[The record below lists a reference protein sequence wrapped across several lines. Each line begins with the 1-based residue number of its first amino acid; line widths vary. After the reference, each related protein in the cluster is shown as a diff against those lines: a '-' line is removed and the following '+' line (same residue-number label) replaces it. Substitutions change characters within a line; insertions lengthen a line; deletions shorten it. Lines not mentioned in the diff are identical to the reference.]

1 MRICIWITFNYYWFN
16 FSYLVDLQVKK
27 EVKIKM
33 DDVVGIIILGIIIIV
48 LIGFF
53 SVIIIIYNNFVR
65 LKNNI
70 DKSWANIDVLL
81 KQRSNEIPNLV
92 SIVKGYMTYEKDTLE
107 SLTKARSF
115 LLKADTLSQKAAAD
129 NAISGLVKTIFAVA
143 ENYPDLKAGENFLEL
158 QKRISGLE
166 NELADRREFYN
177 DSVTIYNTRIQSI
190 PDLIVARLMHLTRI
204 DLFKA
209 TKEDKEY
216 VKVNLLKI

>member
-1 MRICIWITFNYYWFN
+1 
-16 FSYLVDLQVKK
+16 
-27 EVKIKM
+27 M
-33 DDVVGIIILGIIIIV
+33 DDVVGIIILVILIIV

-53 SVIIIIYNNFVR
+53 SGIIIIYNNFVR

-92 SIVKGYMTYEKDTLE
+92 NIVKGYMTYEKDTLE
-107 SLTKARSF
+107 SLTKARFF

-129 NAISGLVKTIFAVA
+129 NAISELVKTIFAVA

-209 TKEDKEY
+209 TKEDKEQ